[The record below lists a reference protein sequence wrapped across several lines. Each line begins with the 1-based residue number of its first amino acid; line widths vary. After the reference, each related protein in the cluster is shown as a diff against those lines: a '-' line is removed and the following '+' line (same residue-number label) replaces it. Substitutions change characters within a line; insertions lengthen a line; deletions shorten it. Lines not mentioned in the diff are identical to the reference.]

1 MYRNDGG
8 RGITEGVIWKQLL
21 IFFFPILLGS
31 FFQQMYNTVDTIIVG
46 RAVGTQALAAV
57 GSTAPLINLINGFF
71 IGLSTGATVILSQY
85 YGANDQE
92 GTQRA
97 LHTGVA
103 LSLVLGLLT
112 AAVGTVFGPEI
123 LALIR
128 TPESCR
134 EDAAAYVR
142 IYFSG
147 AVASM
152 VYNMGAG
159 ILRAMGDSRRPMVYL
174 IAACFVNIAM
184 DVLCVVVLKKGIVGA
199 AAATVISQII
209 SAALILRALLKSGLR
224 LKKIRI
230 HRELVRRLLYI
241 GVPAGLQYV
250 TFDLANL
257 LIQSG
262 INSFGEVTVAAWT
275 AFGKTDALTWM
286 ISGAFGVSITTFVGQ
301 NFGAQKYKRIRQ
313 SVWVCMAMSV
323 ALVGTLSILTL
334 TFRRFILGIY
344 TPDAEVIRVGA
355 HVIACIVPFNIL
367 FMPVEVFA
375 GTMRGTGYSVLPTV
389 ITCLCVCVF
398 RVAWI
403 FLVVSR
409 VHTVEML
416 AAAYPISWAL
426 ASVVFFTAYIRC
438 NWLRKRIRA
447 CGMEPEV
454 REKRKNRKKELT
466 AER

>member
-1 MYRNDGG
+1 MSHNDAA
-8 RGITEGVIWKQLL
+8 RGITQGVIWKQLL

-31 FFQQMYNTVDTIIVG
+31 FFQQMYNTVDAIIVG
-46 RAVGTQALAAV
+46 RAVGIQALAAV
-57 GSTAPLINLINGFF
+57 GSTSPLINLINGFF

-85 YGANDQE
+85 YGANDRE
-92 GTQRA
+92 GTSRA

-103 LSLVLGLLT
+103 LSLILGLVT
-112 AAVGTVFGPEI
+112 ASVGMVFGPRI

-134 EDAAAYVR
+134 EDATTYVR
-142 IYFSG
+142 IYFCG
-147 AVASM
+147 AIASM

-159 ILRAMGDSRRPMVYL
+159 ILRAMGDSRKPMLFL

-184 DVLCVVVLKKGIVGA
+184 DVFCVVVLKMGIAGA
-199 AAATVISQII
+199 AMATVISQVI
-209 SAALILRALLKSGLR
+209 SAALAVGALLKSGLR
-224 LKKIRI
+224 VTKIRI
-230 HRELVRRLLYI
+230 HKELVRRLLYI
-241 GVPAGLQYV
+241 GIPAGLQFV

-275 AFGKTDALTWM
+275 AFGKADALTWM

-301 NFGAQKYKRIRQ
+301 NFGAQQYRRIRR
-313 SVWVCMAMSV
+313 SVWICMGMSV
-323 ALVGTLSILTL
+323 AMVGALSVLTL
-334 TFRRFILGIY
+334 TFRRFLLGIY
-344 TPDAEVIRVGA
+344 TPDADVIRVGA
-355 HVIACIVPFNIL
+355 HVMLCIVPFNIL

-389 ITCLCVCVF
+389 ITCVCVCVF
-398 RVAWI
+398 RVLWI

-409 VHTVEML
+409 FHTLDML

-426 ASVVFFTAYIRC
+426 ASTVFLIAYLRGT
-438 NWLRKRIRA
+438 WLRSRIRA
-447 CGMEPEV
+447 CGLEPE
-454 REKRKNRKKELT
+454 RR
-466 AER
+466 

>member
-1 MYRNDGG
+1 MSRNDAA
-8 RGITEGVIWKQLL
+8 RGITQGVIWKQLL

-57 GSTAPLINLINGFF
+57 GSTSPLINLINGFF

-85 YGANDQE
+85 YGANDRE
-92 GTQRA
+92 GTDRA

-103 LSLVLGLLT
+103 LSLILGLLT
-112 AAVGTVFGPEI
+112 AAVGVSFGPRI

-134 EDAAAYVR
+134 EDAALYVR

-147 AVASM
+147 AIASM

-159 ILRAMGDSRRPMVYL
+159 ILRAMGDSRRPMLYL

-184 DVLCVVVLKKGIVGA
+184 DLLCVVVLKMGIAGV
-199 AAATVISQII
+199 AAATVISQVI
-209 SAALILRALLKSGLR
+209 SAALVVAALFKSGLSV
-224 LKKIRI
+224 KKIRI

-275 AFGKTDALTWM
+275 AFGKADALTWM

-301 NFGAQKYKRIRQ
+301 NFGAQQYKRIRQ
-313 SVWVCMAMSV
+313 SAWICMGMSV
-323 ALVGTLSILTL
+323 AVVGMLSILEL

-344 TPDAEVIRVGA
+344 TPDADVIRVGA
-355 HVIACIVPFNIL
+355 HVMMCIVPFNIL

-375 GTMRGTGYSVLPTV
+375 GTMRGTGYSLLPTV
-389 ITCLCVCVF
+389 ITCVCVCVF
-398 RVAWI
+398 RVIWI

-409 VHTVEML
+409 MHTIEML
-416 AAAYPISWAL
+416 AVAYPISWGL
-426 ASVVFFTAYIRC
+426 ASTVFLIAYLRGT
-438 NWLRKRIRA
+438 WLRSRIRA
-447 CGMEPEV
+447 CGL
-454 REKRKNRKKELT
+454 EL
-466 AER
+466 ERR